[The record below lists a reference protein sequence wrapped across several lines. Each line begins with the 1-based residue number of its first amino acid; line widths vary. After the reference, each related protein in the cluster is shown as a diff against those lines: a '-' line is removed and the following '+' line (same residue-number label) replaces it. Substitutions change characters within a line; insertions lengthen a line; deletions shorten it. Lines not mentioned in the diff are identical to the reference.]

1 MTAQHLNGQ
10 HKVRLTARDGHR
22 FQAWRADPPDRPKG
36 GIVILHAV
44 YGLTDHMADA
54 CAQWAAAGYAAIAP
68 ALFDR
73 RHLAGSPVHPYSRAG
88 ADAGIADYAA
98 LSEQE
103 IFADLT
109 ACMEALRPGRVA
121 ISGFCTGGTWAW
133 RASAAL
139 PFDAQVNFYGSH
151 VPQFPH
157 VEPLCPTIMHY
168 GDSDI
173 IVPLAAV
180 EAIIAAHPNV
190 EVVVY
195 SGGGHAFFNP
205 EQDHFDPAAAQAAW
219 EKSVAF
225 MDRHVAPR

>member
-1 MTAQHLNGQ
+1 MTAQTPSR
-10 HKVRLTARDGHR
+10 HKVRLQARDGHE
-22 FQAWRADPPDRPKG
+22 FAAWRGDPSTTPKG

-44 YGLTDHMADA
+44 YGLTDHMGDV
-54 CAQWAAAGYAAIAP
+54 CAQWATAGYAAIAP

-73 RHLAGSPVHPYSRAG
+73 RHPAGSPVHPYNRAG

-98 LSEQE
+98 LTEQE
-103 IFADLT
+103 IFADVT
-109 ACMEALRPGRVA
+109 ACMEALRPGGKVA

-151 VPQFPH
+151 VPQYPDI
-157 VEPLCPTIMHY
+157 EPLCPTIMHY

-180 EAIIAAHPNV
+180 EGIIAAHPKVN
-190 EVVVY
+190 VVVY
-195 SGGGHAFFNP
+195 PGGGHAFFNQAQ
-205 EQDHFDPAAAQAAW
+205 EHFNPAAARRAW
-219 EKSVAF
+219 EKSLAF